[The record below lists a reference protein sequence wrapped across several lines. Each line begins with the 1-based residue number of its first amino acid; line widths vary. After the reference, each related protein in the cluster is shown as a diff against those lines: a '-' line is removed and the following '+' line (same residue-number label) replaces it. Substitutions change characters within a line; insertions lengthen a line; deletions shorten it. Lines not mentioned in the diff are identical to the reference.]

1 MARAHLT
8 GPDRPGYDDQ
18 SAAVAGFS
26 RKLGMRT
33 HALLAMLGSTRFHP
47 CSLARPPGSGRPTS
61 HCERARLR
69 LREREGKVQRQAGK
83 HKVLLVTKTYILDPT
98 ARRMASG
105 AKEGRISGAIVWR
118 PGLPLR
124 KLHRKRLTT
133 RSDMPII
140 QFSAADTATRRKTQ
154 SSDQRL
160 VRTDEWCWRL
170 VP

>member
-69 LREREGKVQRQAGK
+69 LRERKGKVQRQAGK
-83 HKVLLVTKTYILDPT
+83 HKILLVTKTYILDPT

-105 AKEGRISGAIVWR
+105 AKEGQISGAIVWR
-118 PGLPLR
+118 PGLPVAKITLKAFDNPIR
-124 KLHRKRLTT
+124 HAHNSTSSLLTQ
-133 RSDMPII
+133 RRDERHGLPI
-140 QFSAADTATRRKTQ
+140 S
-154 SSDQRL
+154 
-160 VRTDEWCWRL
+160 V
-170 VP
+170 